1 MKFKNKIMASFYKSY
16 MVILRDIKHD
26 HGRKA
31 VNTAG
36 NMQQASSSQGGGGG
50 GRRRREGGKEVRERT
65 GSKLRLRLRKSLAVL
80 QAFVAGTAKKPVGIQ
95 GRVPSQAGHQSSNFT
110 RESGVGGLLSPSGF
124 ELPVFFCLGPQK
136 R

>member
-36 NMQQASSSQGGGGG
+36 NVQQASSSQGGGGVGAEEKG
-50 GRRRREGGKEVRERT
+50 GRKRGQREDR
-65 GSKLRLRLRKSLAVL
+65 
-80 QAFVAGTAKKPVGIQ
+80 Q
-95 GRVPSQAGHQSSNFT
+95 
-110 RESGVGGLLSPSGF
+110 
-124 ELPVFFCLGPQK
+124 
-136 R
+136 